1 MSVNAIHVDPRRPSP
16 APATPTSW
24 TFVCALGEILRGTGV
39 CALVAGRQIACF
51 RLADDRVYALDN
63 RDPYSGAND
72 LARGRIGDRDGMATV
87 TSPTYPR
94 SFALATGVCLDDRRV
109 IVPSYVVRVR
119 AGMIEIAV
127 SAARP

>member
-1 MSVNAIHVDPRRPSP
+1 MSENAIHVDPRRPSR
-16 APATPTSW
+16 APSPTSW

-39 CALVAGRQIACF
+39 CALVAGRQIAVF
-51 RLADDRVYALDN
+51 RLADDRVFALDN
-63 RDPYSGAND
+63 RDPCSGASD
-72 LARGRIGDRDGMATV
+72 LARGQVVDRDGVPRV
-87 TSPTYPR
+87 TSPTHLG
-94 SFALATGVCLDDRRV
+94 SFALASGVCLEDRRV